1 MATISIVVP
10 VYNVESKLNRCL
22 ISIQNQS
29 YPDFEVLLIDDGS
42 KDSSGLIC
50 DEFVKLD
57 SRFKVYHTE
66 NRGVS
71 RARNLGI
78 EKSTGEY
85 LTFVDSDDYIE
96 TKYLSDL
103 LAGINGELVISNVNY
118 CSEDLKQKMSQE
130 KKGTY
135 CIMLKEEP
143 DQIADLL
150 KKRKLNYVYAKLY
163 RNDLVLDFNIR
174 FHEDVSLG
182 EDTMFVFDYLL
193 HTNKISVIDSSN
205 YNYIKYG
212 IGTLSSSFYWDIYS
226 RYCMLND
233 YLESFI
239 STMQIDNPMIQEVL
253 EIRRIESMKWSIS
266 SIRNSQINIYEKV
279 KLVNDILHDG
289 KLNNAIQNKSS
300 ILDDKLYQV
309 FASNKNAMLLLLY
322 LRLSEVMD
330 VLFPKFKAVIVKI
343 IPKKVVQRIKKWK

>member
-1 MATISIVVP
+1 MIIVV
-10 VYNVESKLNRCL
+10 
-22 ISIQNQS
+22 
-29 YPDFEVLLIDDGS
+29 DDGS
-42 KDSSGLIC
+42 TDNTGKILQKYRDKIKIIEQKNSGIA
-50 DEFVKLD
+50 
-57 SRFKVYHTE
+57 TT
-66 NRGVS
+66 
-71 RARNLGI
+71 RNKGLEI
-78 EKSTGEY
+78 ATGKY
-85 LTFVDSDDYIE
+85 IAFVDSDDYIE

-253 EIRRIESMKWSIS
+253 
-266 SIRNSQINIYEKV
+266 
-279 KLVNDILHDG
+279 
-289 KLNNAIQNKSS
+289 
-300 ILDDKLYQV
+300 
-309 FASNKNAMLLLLY
+309 
-322 LRLSEVMD
+322 
-330 VLFPKFKAVIVKI
+330 
-343 IPKKVVQRIKKWK
+343 